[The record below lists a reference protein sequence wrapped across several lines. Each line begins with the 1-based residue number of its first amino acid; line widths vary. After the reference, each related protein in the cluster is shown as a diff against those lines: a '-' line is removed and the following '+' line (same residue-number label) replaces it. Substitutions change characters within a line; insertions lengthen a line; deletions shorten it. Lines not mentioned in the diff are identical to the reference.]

1 LSVTA
6 PSTTPPAE
14 HRAFTVVELL
24 VVMGILAVLTGLLLP
39 SLSRGRGLA
48 QATACLGNLRQV
60 GIALQV
66 YVPDNDD
73 RMPLMRDRPLDS
85 ATTNE
90 SLPALPG
97 LPGPELV
104 LSNVLGH
111 PTVLR
116 CPADRQGIYERTGSS
131 YSWNSLLNGQPA
143 SRLRILSL
151 ELEAHQVPVFFDKEG
166 FHRSRG
172 ERRAVNYLYADG
184 HLRNLLVLEG
194 TR

>member
-1 LSVTA
+1 M
-6 PSTTPPAE
+6 
-14 HRAFTVVELL
+14 VELL
-24 VVMGILAVLTGLLLP
+24 VVIGILAVLTGLLLP

-73 RMPLMRDRPLDS
+73 RMPSMRDRPLDPPVPDP
-85 ATTNE
+85 
-90 SLPALPG
+90 SLPALAG
-97 LPGPELV
+97 LPGPDQV
-104 LSNVLGH
+104 LSNVLGN
-111 PTVLR
+111 PLVLR
-116 CPADRQGIYERTGSS
+116 CPADRQGIFDRTGSS

-143 SRLRILSL
+143 DRLRILSL